1 MRHHRSSHSA
11 SLRRK
16 MLVTAL
22 LFAAANALPA
32 PAAHA
37 SPTRPYA
44 WVRSWIPRDTAGLAA
59 NPGFLI
65 YLDPETRR
73 PTRPSEAQRHAA
85 SEAAAAEALRGVD
98 APLPVVRLPGG
109 GELVHLQGR
118 HQVYSVA
125 RRDSAGRITTD
136 CVADSALASQILTRP
151 APPPRQWEDR

>member
-1 MRHHRSSHSA
+1 MRHHGSSHSA
-11 SLRRK
+11 SFRRK
-16 MLVTAL
+16 MLLIAL
-22 LFAAANALPA
+22 LFAAANALSA
-32 PAAHA
+32 PVVHA

-44 WVRSWIPRDTAGLAA
+44 WVRSWIPRDTASLAA
-59 NPGFLI
+59 SPGFLI

-73 PTRPSEAQRHAA
+73 PARPSEAQRRAA
-85 SEAAAAEALRGVD
+85 SEAAAEAPRGLD

-125 RRDSAGRITTD
+125 RRDASGRITTD